1 MPARAE
7 HCYDPL
13 HITLLGVAMRSKDSG
28 NTDLAVLGILGA
40 MTGGYLRYL
49 WIGSGSTLLILG
61 AVVAL
66 IAGVAM
72 AAVGFHPD

>member
-28 NTDLAVLGILGA
+28 NTGLAVLGILGA
-40 MTGGYLRYL
+40 MTGGYLGYL